1 MPQVQKLEQIGREAI
16 LKVRLNK
23 LKRGKPFMINS
34 PDLPSYQCY
43 MEYPD
48 GKITIEQINE
58 SGHDFE
64 AVRELSAE
72 EAAQLRIAF
81 GLIYEK
87 SERRLS

>member
-1 MPQVQKLEQIGREAI
+1 MTQVQKLEHAGHNAI

-43 MEYPD
+43 MEYAD

-58 SGHDFE
+58 SGNDFKT
-64 AVRELSAE
+64 VRELSAK
-72 EAAQLRIAF
+72 EAAQLRQAL
-81 GLIYEK
+81 GLTPFHA
-87 SERRLS
+87 